1 MKIAFYSHS
10 MCRISSLKYDQTVI
24 WLQFRAVAF
33 PNQYRTELFCL
44 QMPFKYFKKTK
55 TYFNLKSIK
64 SPRRDEWMGLAVSW
78 NVGHSPENVHA
89 LVNSKLSHNLES
101 SPIICTMESSRIKF
115 LRYSIF
121 ESTILIFIKDAW
133 AVSTEQGNFSFRL
146 TKVPK
151 LLGPRNLF
159 VLCCHPPWLGFTLSN
174 TKYIFAL
181 RFANSNSNFQFL
193 GLEQEKASVFAQ
205 PSTLTYVDMLVF
217 ENWCTSLSNYVLAH
231 LE

>member
-1 MKIAFYSHS
+1 MSHIAYF
-10 MCRISSLKYDQTVI
+10 
-24 WLQFRAVAF
+24 
-33 PNQYRTELFCL
+33 TELSL
-44 QMPFKYFKKTK
+44 QICDYAQKRRICRENVNTRLTKIFMPIFA
-55 TYFNLKSIK
+55 
-64 SPRRDEWMGLAVSW
+64 PDERLPSSATLGLAVSW

-89 LVNSKLSHNLES
+89 LVNSKLSHNLKS

-151 LLGPRNLF
+151 LLGSRILF

-181 RFANSNSNFQFL
+181 RFANSNSNFKFKFKFKFL
-193 GLEQEKASVFAQ
+193 GLEQEKVCAQ

-217 ENWCTSLSNYVLAH
+217 KNWCTSMSNYVLAH